1 MAKQMQVVREGKM
14 MLSIGLY
21 IVTDVQEGLN
31 LLALSFE
38 RSLFC
43 MQYICLVLLSLQ
55 LPLLNLEIGTVQML
69 SSEKHDV
76 NIQVNIQSLH
86 WHVLSQKCSAVQV
99 AAWCNLASSCGYN
112 DFEILSVNCQ
122 NRNLL
127 KTKSL
132 CLPVKFTRN

>member
-69 SSEKHDV
+69 SSEKQDV

-99 AAWCNLASSCGYN
+99 AAWSNLASSCGYN

-132 CLPVKFTRN
+132 CLPVKFSRN